1 MQFYSSNSIRIP
13 NWLASKGQ
21 LTEIFN
27 SDGTNYG
34 GSGVLNADKIS

>member
-1 MQFYSSNSIRIP
+1 
-13 NWLASKGQ
+13 LACLKGQ

-34 GSGVLNADKIS
+34 GSGVLNADKIVINALMEEIILLH